1 MDNLQILWEYQQA
14 DRDVERCEK
23 ELKNTP
29 TRKKLVKLQRF
40 LQASQNKIAELE
52 KMAVVKQNTLSDLE
66 TQNKA
71 LLEDLEDLNKDIGYY
86 SECGDDELDQ
96 KEIEQLVK
104 NTEKTYDA
112 IVGLKKQVSKIKQEV
127 EGSDKAVRELLQK
140 MVAAKNEY
148 DGLRVEY
155 NKEMEGSSGALK
167 ELKEKL
173 AAMEKQV
180 PEILISEYKRI
191 KGFRPNPVAI
201 LSENRC
207 GGCNMQLPSGVAAAV
222 MSSDKPVECENCGRI
237 LILK

>member
-1 MDNLQILWEYQQA
+1 M
-14 DRDVERCEK
+14 
-23 ELKNTP
+23 
-29 TRKKLVKLQRF
+29 
-40 LQASQNKIAELE
+40 
-52 KMAVVKQNTLSDLE
+52 
-66 TQNKA
+66 
-71 LLEDLEDLNKDIGYY
+71 
-86 SECGDDELDQ
+86 
-96 KEIEQLVK
+96 
-104 NTEKTYDA
+104 
-112 IVGLKKQVSKIKQEV
+112 
-127 EGSDKAVRELLQK
+127 RELLQK
-140 MVAAKNEY
+140 MVAAKNRNTTAC
-148 DGLRVEY
+148 GWNITRRWRGVPAR
-155 NKEMEGSSGALK
+155 SK

>member
-1 MDNLQILWEYQQA
+1 
-14 DRDVERCEK
+14 
-23 ELKNTP
+23 
-29 TRKKLVKLQRF
+29 
-40 LQASQNKIAELE
+40 
-52 KMAVVKQNTLSDLE
+52 
-66 TQNKA
+66 
-71 LLEDLEDLNKDIGYY
+71 
-86 SECGDDELDQ
+86 
-96 KEIEQLVK
+96 
-104 NTEKTYDA
+104 
-112 IVGLKKQVSKIKQEV
+112 
-127 EGSDKAVRELLQK
+127 